1 MADGG
6 NAEFL
11 EIVGGEM
18 AQYFGP
24 NAILAECRLV
34 LLKTERS

>member
-11 EIVGGEM
+11 EIVGSEM
-18 AQYFGP
+18 GQDFGP
-24 NAILAECRLV
+24 NAILRNAA
-34 LLKTERS
+34 S